1 MMMLDESEHKHKL
14 NTLLESGGMNPSP
27 RILQLLVRE
36 HYRNSIQNIKY
47 FCLPNLKHKLMPH
60 HSKLLDILLRQI
72 FSSISSACYT
82 LVGFLRKFH
91 FSTILK

>member
-14 NTLLESGGMNPSP
+14 NTLLESGEYESLPKDPAATGE
-27 RILQLLVRE
+27 RTLQKL
-36 HYRNSIQNIKY
+36 HSKY
-47 FCLPNLKHKLMPH
+47 TNLTNLKRKLMPH

-82 LVGFLRKFH
+82 LVGFLHKFH